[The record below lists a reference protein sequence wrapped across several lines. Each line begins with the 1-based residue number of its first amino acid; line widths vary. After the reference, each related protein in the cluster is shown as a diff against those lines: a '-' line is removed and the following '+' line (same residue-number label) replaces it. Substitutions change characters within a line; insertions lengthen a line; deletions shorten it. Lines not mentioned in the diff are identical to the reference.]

1 MTKQEIIALIR
12 QEIFKDSNKSRFI
25 GVQSIQDHIH
35 NGVDAPKINQ
45 DNLENGTATNSVIVM
60 NENETFQLRNVK
72 GISRLTFHGFAA
84 NNADGS
90 AATQRVL
97 INGTVVFGVCSRFT
111 GAGNEIRP
119 DGSSNETPFTQGCS
133 YMYTLNQVD
142 TIRVGA
148 TSDAFA
154 VGAVSVTDPE
164 AKAYVVGVSI
174 DSITI
179 KVELKPN
186 WQITGSF
193 ILN

>member
-12 QEIFKDSNKSRFI
+12 QEIYKDSNKSRFI

-45 DNLENGTATNSVIVM
+45 DNIENGTANNSVIVM
-60 NENETFQLRNVK
+60 NENEVFSLKNVK

-84 NNADGS
+84 DNANGS
-90 AATQRVL
+90 SATQRIL
-97 INGTVVFGVCSRFT
+97 INGTVVFGTCSRFT
-111 GAGNEIRP
+111 GVGSQISPEGSGNE
-119 DGSSNETPFTQGCS
+119 TAFTQGCS

-148 TSDAFA
+148 TSDSFA
-154 VGAVSVTDPE
+154 AGGVSIADPE
-164 AKAYVVGVSI
+164 VKAYVIGVTL

-179 KVELKPN
+179 KVELKTN
-186 WQITGSF
+186 WQITGSI